1 MRSPARR
8 STGRAAPLLLLA
20 TVLLAACAT
29 AAPTGTAVPPPTATI
44 PAPADTPTA
53 LPTATATRAATARAT
68 ATTAASPRPSATAR
82 ATAATAPP
90 RATPTGPG
98 SPAASPPT
106 YTFNTATARFRRAG
120 LGGTDLLHVATA
132 ASDPNLI
139 FAGGAGLWRST
150 DAGRTWTAMRTARQ
164 APRVSALAIAASDKQ
179 TAYVG
184 VGEGCAKG
192 NPLPGWVTTNGGG
205 AWRETASGIT
215 DLAVDPKDAKH
226 VYATTCTGPQES
238 RDSGATWK
246 PVPGAGVSS
255 YDAVLL
261 ALAPS
266 DSRVLYVVSVS
277 EGGTAR
283 VRRSGDGG
291 ATWRDAS
298 AGAKLSGPLSLA
310 VDATD
315 PNRAL
320 LSTFQGLYLTTD
332 AGVNWRQAT
341 RGLES
346 TVLPSGQVPLSAVTA
361 VVADPTVSGR
371 YWLGSDATLAGGAD
385 MAVFMSVDRGASWR
399 SVAPGLQATS
409 VRGLAL
415 SGAGKEQRLF
425 AATDDGVWVTRLP

>member
-8 STGRAAPLLLLA
+8 APGRAAPLLLLV
-20 TVLLAACAT
+20 TVLLAACTT
-29 AAPTGTAVPPPTATI
+29 AAPTETPVPAPTATI
-44 PAPADTPTA
+44 PAPTDTPTA
-53 LPTATATRAATARAT
+53 LPTASVTRAATATSAVR
-68 ATTAASPRPSATAR
+68 PRPSPAR
-82 ATAATAPP
+82 PSTAAAAPT
-90 RATPTGPG
+90 RATPTRPG

-106 YTFNTATARFRRAG
+106 YTFNTATARFTRAG
-120 LGGTDLLHVATA
+120 LNGTDLLRVATT
-132 ASDPNLI
+132 ASDPNVLY
-139 FAGGAGLWRST
+139 AGGAGLWRST
-150 DAGRTWTAMRTARQ
+150 DAGQTWTPMRTARQ

-184 VGEGCAKG
+184 VGAGCAKG
-192 NPLPGWVTTNGGG
+192 KPLPGWVTTDGGG
-205 AWRETASGIT
+205 AWRQTVSGIT
-215 DLAVDPKDAKH
+215 GLAVDPKDAKH
-226 VYATTCTGPQES
+226 VYATTCTGLQVS

-246 PVPGAGVSS
+246 PVPGAGISS

-283 VRRSGDGG
+283 VRRSGDSG
-291 ATWRDAS
+291 ASWRDAS
-298 AGAKLSGPLSLA
+298 VGAELSGPLALA

-315 PNRAL
+315 PNLAL
-320 LSTFQGLYLTTD
+320 LSTFQGLYITTD

-346 TVLPSGQVPLSAVTA
+346 TVLPSSQVPLSSVTA
-361 VVADPTVSGR
+361 VVADPTIGGR
-371 YWLGSDATLAGGAD
+371 YWLGSDATLAASTD

-399 SVAPGLQATS
+399 AVAPGLQATS

-415 SGAGKEQRLF
+415 SGVGKEQRLF
-425 AATDDGVWVTRLP
+425 AATDDGVWVTSLP